1 MAGILVIGCGNP
13 LRGDDALGP
22 RIAAA
27 IAERRLPG
35 VRVLT
40 PHQLAPELAADL
52 AQARRA
58 IFVDASSRPG
68 HGSVELR
75 SIEPSSEPTAIGHL
89 SRPGE
94 LLALAQALYGRRP
107 PAWLVTA
114 PAQSFDI
121 GAPLSAGA
129 EKAMAA
135 AIESVASL
143 CHMA

>member
-1 MAGILVIGCGNP
+1 MAGILVIGYGNP

-27 IAERRLPG
+27 IAERRLPD
-35 VRVLT
+35 VRVVT

-52 AQARRA
+52 ARARRA
-58 IFVDASSRPG
+58 IFVDASSLPG
-68 HGSVELR
+68 QD
-75 SIEPSSEPTAIGHL
+75 SIHVHPLEPSSEPTAIGHL

-94 LLALAQALYGRRP
+94 LLALAQALFGHRP

-114 PAQSFDI
+114 PAQCFDI
-121 GAPLSAGA
+121 GAPLSAHA
-129 EKAMAA
+129 KTSLAA

-143 CHMA
+143 CNMA